1 MASLGMRIV
10 ARYVRWTRGRERDA
24 AALERAYRGRR
35 PPKPARITAG
45 VRRRA
50 EIRETTV
57 AGSPVFT
64 LTPKQGASQWHIV
77 YTHGGSFVNELVR
90 PHWDIIDQLMRV
102 TGATISV
109 PLYPLAPE
117 HRHAE
122 TFAMLDAHYRALI
135 ATVPA
140 KQVILCGDSAGGNL
154 ALGQA
159 IRYRDAGL
167 ALPGHLILLAPWL
180 DLTMTN
186 PECVKVQPRDPMLW
200 NGELAICGRWWA
212 GTDDPASPAVSPVHA
227 ELRGLPPVQIYQG
240 SDDVLAPD
248 ARLLRD
254 RLSAAGVRVE
264 YDETPDAFHV
274 FMGATFAPEAQ
285 RVFRRI
291 SESLAVSAQA
301 QTLLS

>member
-1 MASLGMRIV
+1 MRFV

-24 AALERAYRGRR
+24 AAMERAYRGR
-35 PPKPARITAG
+35 PAPKPAKLSSG

-50 EIRETTV
+50 EIQTATV
-57 AGSPVFT
+57 AGSHVIT
-64 LTPKQGASQWHIV
+64 LTPKQSPSTWHIV
-77 YTHGGSFVNELVR
+77 YTHGGSFVNELVG
-90 PHWDIIDQLMRV
+90 PHWDIVDQLMRV

-117 HRHAE
+117 HTHRD
-122 TFAMLDAHYRALI
+122 TYAMLDAHYRALL

-140 KQVILCGDSAGGNL
+140 DRIVLCGDSAGGNL

-159 IRYRDAGL
+159 IRARDAGL
-167 ALPGHLILLAPWL
+167 AKPGHIILFAPWL

-186 PECVKVQPRDPMLW
+186 PECAKIQPRDPMLW

-212 GTDDPASPAVSPVHA
+212 GSDDPASAEVSPVHA
-227 ELRGLPPVQIYQG
+227 KLEGLPPVQIYQG
-240 SDDVLAPD
+240 SNDVLAPD

-274 FMGATFAPEAQ
+274 FMGATFLPEAQ
-285 RVFRRI
+285 RVFRQI
-291 SESLAVSAQA
+291 SEALALSAQ